1 MDRST
6 ICRCAAQGGDLPMQA
21 FNLIPLQEA
30 MQLLGVSRATIDR
43 WRKERQLP
51 VVKLGKE
58 VWVDRSQL
66 EQWVRARG
74 GLAGTD
80 AGRFAGAEPP
90 PDAGRFAGAVP
101 SPAADGA
108 SSPLRAELPPAAGAF
123 PSFAGFAAAARTERF
138 ITVGYQSGAALLWS
152 ALVVKRLGW
161 FEEELAL
168 LEPHARWRVSWR
180 HADSGMELV
189 EELIAGRV
197 QIASVGD
204 YPIAASRELGR
215 LLPRF
220 RPQMLAFDGKSEGGS
235 GISLVVRA
243 GSGMRREE
251 QLGSSLISTVGRS
264 SASRRLQEV
273 LRRGRLDGTP
283 VLHHGRMADC
293 LGGLLDGRTEAAMLW
308 EPYLTWVRRIGAGV
322 ALEGESGGGDYLTGI
337 MADAGWAE
345 AQQSAAVA
353 YLKAHLRAHALMRR
367 DPGAAAVLIGEES
380 GFPLEVVASV
390 LGSIRWDASVSSRDL
405 ATLDRLEPAAR
416 AAGADTPDR
425 GEALRRAMQEA
436 ASPPAFRPS
445 YLQEAVR
452 ALRLPSLPDIP
463 LPQEWAEDG
472 IY

>member
-1 MDRST
+1 
-6 ICRCAAQGGDLPMQA
+6 MQA
-21 FNLIPLQEA
+21 FNLIRLQEA

-66 EQWVRARG
+66 EQWVRVRG
-74 GLAGTD
+74 GLPRPDGSGLAGS
-80 AGRFAGAEPP
+80 EPLH
-90 PDAGRFAGAVP
+90 
-101 SPAADGA
+101 AADRA
-108 SSPLRAELPPAAGAF
+108 SGPARSKLPPAA
-123 PSFAGFAAAARTERF
+123 AASTLSSAYEGAARTERS

-152 ALVVKRLGW
+152 ALIVKRRGW

-168 LEPHARWRVSWR
+168 LEPHARWRVRWR

-243 GSGMRREE
+243 GSGIRREE
-251 QLGSSLISTVGRS
+251 QLGSSFISTVGRS

-273 LRRGRLDGTP
+273 LRRGRLDGMP

-293 LGGLLDGRTEAAMLW
+293 LGGLLEGRNEAAMLW

-322 ALEGESGGGDYLTGI
+322 PLEGESGGSDYLTGI

-345 AQQSAAVA
+345 AHESAAVA
-353 YLKAHLRAHALMRR
+353 YLKAHLRAHALMRL
-367 DPGAAAVLIGEES
+367 DPGAAAMLIGEES

-416 AAGADTPDR
+416 PAGASAADA
-425 GEALRRAMQEA
+425 GEAFRSAAREA
-436 ASPPAFRPS
+436 ASPPAFRPA

-463 LPQEWAEDG
+463 LPHEWAEDG